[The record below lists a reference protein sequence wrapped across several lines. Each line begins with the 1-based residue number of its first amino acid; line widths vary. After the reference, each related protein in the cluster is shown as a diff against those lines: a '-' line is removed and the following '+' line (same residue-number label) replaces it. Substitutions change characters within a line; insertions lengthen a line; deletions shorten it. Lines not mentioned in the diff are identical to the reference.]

1 MRHTDRQTVATTLD
15 REGMANLRRV
25 ARAMRRR
32 TIADTLR
39 QLVEDAAER
48 IRTNRKQTQEVE
60 A

>member
-48 IRTNRKQTQEVE
+48 IRTSRKQQQEVE